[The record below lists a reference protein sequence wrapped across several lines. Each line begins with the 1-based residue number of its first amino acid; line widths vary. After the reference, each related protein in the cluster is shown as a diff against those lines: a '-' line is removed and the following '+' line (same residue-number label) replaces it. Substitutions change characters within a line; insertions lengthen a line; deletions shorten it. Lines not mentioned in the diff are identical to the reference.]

1 MNSCLAPLRN
11 QSLDGPTR
19 QHSQQKSELHTGDQ
33 EHKNIN
39 RDRQTKRSVWDE
51 LPVLEL
57 QARHRCRVVPAV
69 EPPPDELP
77 VWGSFITSCFTSII
91 SPRELD

>member
-39 RDRQTKRSVWDE
+39 RVEFPLVTTLD
-51 LPVLEL
+51 L
-57 QARHRCRVVPAV
+57 Q
-69 EPPPDELP
+69 
-77 VWGSFITSCFTSII
+77 I
-91 SPRELD
+91 